1 MSYDRA
7 QARPDWVRRINY
19 MGDSVGGAEHLVSL
33 DPDEMIA
40 VAQQSTGLS
49 DFADDWD
56 DDPAEGWRVAF
67 QKLIESYETE
77 GRLTTVGRL
86 ATRQE
91 MIRTL
96 RTRLLLVNE
105 HRLRPELASID
116 IEKPVFIVGQ
126 SRTGTTII
134 HELMALNEHMRAP
147 LAWESIH
154 PIAWSHDKGSSGG
167 VVNGLALAECEQEF
181 FEDVVPEFAAV
192 HELRAAL
199 PMECLLMMALQ
210 FSGGWAA
217 TTANVDG
224 FLAWRAGTSS
234 LPSYKM
240 HKRFLQF
247 LQSENKSQQWLL
259 KSPAH
264 LMELPSLF
272 EVYPDARI
280 VHTHRDPVKTIPST
294 ISTVAT
300 SRYAR
305 CDDIALETLAF
316 AIPIGFEM
324 ALQAGITLRE
334 QGELPLAQIADVKYQ
349 DFIRAPVE
357 SLTGAFKQLDI
368 SFDES
373 LKDNMQA
380 YLDNKPQGKHGK
392 HRYSLEEFGLNK
404 DDIASQFSAYR
415 EYYDIEQDI

>member
-19 MGDSVGGAEHLVSL
+19 MGESVGGAQHLVSL
-33 DPDEMIA
+33 DPDEML
-40 VAQQSTGLS
+40 VFAQQSTGLS

-56 DDPAEGWRVAF
+56 DDSAEGWRTAYY
-67 QKLIESYETE
+67 KLIESYETE
-77 GRLTTVGRL
+77 GQLTTVGRL

-105 HRLRPELASID
+105 HRKRPELAETE

-154 PIAWSHDKGSSGG
+154 PVEVSGASKAD
-167 VVNGLALAECEQEF
+167 GLAWAECEQEF

-192 HELRAAL
+192 HELRAGL
-199 PMECLLMMALQ
+199 PMECLLMMALE

-247 LQSENKSQQWLL
+247 LQADSKPQQWLL

-264 LMELPSLF
+264 LMELPALF
-272 EVYPDARI
+272 SVYPDARI
-280 VHTHRDPVKTIPST
+280 VHTHRDPVKTIAST

-305 CDDIALETLAF
+305 CDNIALETLAF

-324 ALQAGITLRE
+324 ALQSGIALRD
-334 QGELPLAQIADVKYQ
+334 QGKLPLEQIADVKYQ
-349 DFIRAPVE
+349 DFLRAPVNT
-357 SLTGAFKQLDI
+357 LLDAFEK
-368 SFDES
+368 
-373 LKDNMQA
+373 
-380 YLDNKPQGKHGK
+380 
-392 HRYSLEEFGLNK
+392 
-404 DDIASQFSAYR
+404 
-415 EYYDIEQDI
+415 

>member
-1 MSYDRA
+1 MSYDRG

-19 MGDSVGGAEHLVSL
+19 MGDSVGGAQYLVSL

-40 VAQQSTGLS
+40 IAQQSTGLS

-56 DDPAEGWRVAF
+56 DDPAEGWRLAF
-67 QKLIESYETE
+67 HKLIESYETE
-77 GRLTTVGRL
+77 GGLTTVGRL

-105 HRLRPELASID
+105 HRRRPELADINID
-116 IEKPVFIVGQ
+116 KPVFIVGQ

-134 HELMALNEHMRAP
+134 HELMALNKHMRAP

-154 PIAWSHDKGSSGG
+154 PVAWSDPAESVGKM
-167 VVNGLALAECEQEF
+167 VDGLSLAECEQEF

-192 HELRAAL
+192 HELRAGL

-224 FLAWRAGTSS
+224 FLAWRAGTSA

-247 LQSENKSQQWLL
+247 LQAESPGKQWLL

-280 VHTHRDPVKTIPST
+280 VHTHRDPVKTVPST

-324 ALQAGITLRE
+324 ALQAGIDLRE
-334 QGELPLAQIADVKYQ
+334 QGQLPLEQIADVRYQ
-349 DFIRAPVE
+349 DFIESPVATLATAFDQLGIPIE
-357 SLTGAFKQLDI
+357 QSLTQ
-368 SFDES
+368 
-373 LKDNMQA
+373 NMQA
-380 YLDNKPQGKHGK
+380 YLDAKPQGKFGQ
-392 HRYSLEEFGLNK
+392 HRYSLEEFGLK
-404 DDIASQFSAYR
+404 EEDIATQFAAYR
-415 EYYDIEQDI
+415 AYYNIEQGI

>member
-1 MSYDRA
+1 MTYTRA

-19 MGDSVGGAEHLVSL
+19 MGESVGGAQHLVSL
-33 DPDEMIA
+33 DPDEMIS
-40 VAQQSTGLS
+40 VAQRSTGLS

-56 DDPAEGWRVAF
+56 DDPAEGWRVAYH
-67 QKLIESYETE
+67 KLIESYETE
-77 GRLTTVGRL
+77 GQLTTLGRL

-105 HRLRPELASID
+105 HRQRPELAT
-116 IEKPVFIVGQ
+116 IEIKKPVFIVGQ

-154 PIAWSHDKGSSGG
+154 PIAWSGSSA
-167 VVNGLALAECEQEF
+167 VNGLALAECEQDF

-192 HELRAAL
+192 HELRAGL

-247 LQSENKSQQWLL
+247 LQADRKDRQWLL

-264 LMELPSLF
+264 LMELPAIF
-272 EVYPDARI
+272 AVYPGARI

-300 SRYAR
+300 SRFAR

-334 QGELPLAQIADVKYQ
+334 QGELPLEQIADVKYQ
-349 DFIRAPVE
+349 DFINAPVDT
-357 SLTGAFKQLDI
+357 LVGAFEQLDI
-368 SFDES
+368 AIDES
-373 LKDNMQA
+373 LKDNMRS
-380 YLDNKPQGKHGK
+380 YLSNKPQGKFGR

-404 DDIASQFSAYR
+404 EEIASQFSAYR
-415 EYYDIEQDI
+415 EYYGIEQDI